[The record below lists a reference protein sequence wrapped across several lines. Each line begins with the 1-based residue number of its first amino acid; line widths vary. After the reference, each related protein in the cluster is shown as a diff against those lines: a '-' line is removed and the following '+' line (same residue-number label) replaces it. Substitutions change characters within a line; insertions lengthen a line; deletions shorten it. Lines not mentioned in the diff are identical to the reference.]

1 MFLLQ
6 KSFPKKSI
14 IINSFTNGSF
24 HLTTKMEKPLKLEI
38 IAEFNKARASKMT
51 LPHGEVLTPVYM
63 PVGTKAAMKGLLSCD
78 MERMGCKLML
88 SNTYHLTLEPGEDF
102 IDQNYKGVHN
112 YMKWPLNLLTDSG
125 GFQMVSLSKLMKV
138 TEEGVEFQSHI
149 EGDERL
155 LMLTPEK
162 SIQIQNKLGSD
173 IMMALDDVL
182 RPTSEA
188 GSLKAACDRTIRWI
202 DRCISAH
209 TRPSEQN
216 LFAIV
221 QGGLDLEMRK
231 YCTQELVKRDLPGYA
246 IGGLAG
252 GESKEDFWKV
262 VDTCTDYLP
271 KDKPRYL
278 MGVGYPQD
286 LVICALLGVDMFD
299 CVFATR
305 TARFGTGLTNKGFLK
320 VKNESNKFDFGPL
333 EPSCDCE
340 VCAKYTRSYF
350 YFQFPKNERAV
361 NLISFHNVYYLLNLM
376 KKLRNSIIEEK
387 VNEFVK
393 DFFTE
398 LYVKE
403 NSRGHTEANYP
414 QWVKDALVKA
424 GVDVEFMN

>member
-1 MFLLQ
+1 MFSL
-6 KSFPKKSI
+6 KKIFNKHSFKYSLKN
-14 IINSFTNGSF
+14 NSFHITNE
-24 HLTTKMEKPLKLEI
+24 MEQPLKLEI
-38 IAEFNKARASKMT
+38 IAEFKKARATKMT

-102 IDQNYKGVHN
+102 ISENYKGVHN

-149 EGDERL
+149 DGDERR

-182 RPTSEA
+182 RPTSEP

-202 DRCISAH
+202 DRCIAAH
-209 TRPSEQN
+209 SRPTEQN

-231 YCTQELVKRDLPGYA
+231 YCTLELIKRNLPGYA

-286 LVICALLGVDMFD
+286 LVICSLLGVDMFD

-305 TARFGTGLTNKGFLK
+305 TARFGTGFTNKGFLK
-320 VKNESNKFDFGPL
+320 LKNESNKFDFGPI
-333 EPSCDCE
+333 EPTCDCE
-340 VCAKYTRSYF
+340 VCLKYTRSYF

-376 KKLRNSIIEEK
+376 KKLRTAIIDGK

-393 DFFTE
+393 NFFTE
-398 LYVKE
+398 LYEKT
-403 NSRGHTEANYP
+403 NSRGHTETDYP
-414 QWVKDALVKA
+414 QWVKDALTKA
-424 GVDVEFMN
+424 GVDVEFLN